1 MNLYNSTPSLLF
13 CTIIQCWTTYC
24 DHGKFLEFEFTGP
37 VNPNTGQAPGIY
49 VATQEVGSLDP
60 VVESLFEDHFPT
72 PPMFAAFVNC
82 MQRSL
87 AGCDCHL
94 DGREVLVGTAVDLEE
109 DGGVD
114 FYKLSEDDTFGT
126 PELLRQRAH
135 YRHPL
140 VVPGSELE
148 KFLDLTHGTDL
159 SGDCLARYVA
169 LLLNGSCYFGC
180 LTTACCIGLL
190 WGDSHFWFLVAMN
203 VQKRLKVTGMGGA
216 GAGNTERYF
225 SLTADPAVIRRVVF
239 PLLDGALWRQ
249 KTGSAA
255 REFGSL
261 PNIAVGYSGGGNT

>member
-1 MNLYNSTPSLLF
+1 M
-13 CTIIQCWTTYC
+13 
-24 DHGKFLEFEFTGP
+24 
-37 VNPNTGQAPGIY
+37 
-49 VATQEVGSLDP
+49 ATQEVGSLDP

-169 LLLNGSCYFGC
+169 LLLNWSCYFGC
-180 LTTACCIGLL
+180 LTTVASVCC
-190 WGDSHFWFLVAMN
+190 
-203 VQKRLKVTGMGGA
+203 GA
-216 GAGNTERYF
+216 
-225 SLTADPAVIRRVVF
+225 TAI
-239 PLLDGALWRQ
+239 
-249 KTGSAA
+249 
-255 REFGSL
+255 FGS
-261 PNIAVGYSGGGNT
+261 